1 MNPLAEIAPGSPDL
15 LAQHL
20 TTSLAV
26 RVRSA
31 VSAEQAEAWALG
43 VQGAREAWV
52 SDFGGEQF
60 TVGRAWYTHLE
71 QGRAAD
77 YFANVRASDAIVER
91 ACPGLQAAMRDLSSS
106 VVGASIA
113 PRQGWCGPGVHVFPA
128 GAHVSEHGGE
138 VHFDT
143 EGLTPAHVTERAPAF
158 TLVLMLRPPT
168 QGGELRVWDVTY
180 AGSDAYEDDDLER
193 PHVTCEYAAGDL
205 VVIDSYRL
213 HQIRPF
219 AGTVDRISVTC
230 HLAFVSGQWEMWF

>member
-1 MNPLAEIAPGSPDL
+1 VNPLAEVAPGDL
-15 LAQHL
+15 DTLAPL
-20 TTSLAV
+20 LGASLAV
-26 RVRSA
+26 RVRGA
-31 VSAEQAEAWALG
+31 VSVEQAEAWAAG
-43 VQGAREAWV
+43 VHDARDAWV

-77 YFANVRASDAIVER
+77 YFAHVSASDAIVER
-91 ACPGLQAAMRDLSSS
+91 ACPGLQAAMRDLASR
-106 VVGASIA
+106 VVGASVTTR
-113 PRQGWCGPGVHVFPA
+113 PGWCGPGVHVFPA
-128 GAHVSEHGGE
+128 GAHVATRGGE

-143 EGLTPAHVTERAPAF
+143 EGLTPAHAAERAPAF

-168 QGGELRVWDVTY
+168 KGGGLRVWDVTY
-180 AGSDAYEDDDLER
+180 TGNDAYEDEDLER
-193 PHVTCEYAAGDL
+193 THVTCEYAAGDL

-219 AGTVDRISVTC
+219 AGVVDRVSVTG